1 MIYVFVYAQFCTK
14 HLSLL
19 LLVQRERPEI
29 AAIAD
34 GVDLNKGT
42 GIPSD
47 SSSDSSSSSSSSS
60 SDESDTER
68 DISAKRR

>member
-1 MIYVFVYAQFCTK
+1 MCL
-14 HLSLL
+14 HCRHSSLFL
-19 LLVQRERPEI
+19 PSVLLVQRERPEI

-34 GVDLNKGT
+34 GVDLTKGT

-60 SDESDTER
+60 SSDESNSER
-68 DISAKRR
+68 GRGAKRR

>member
-1 MIYVFVYAQFCTK
+1 M
-14 HLSLL
+14 
-19 LLVQRERPEI
+19 QRERPEI

-60 SDESDTER
+60 SSDESDSER
-68 DISAKRR
+68 SRGTKRRWVCRTSRLHPEVQFDYTL